1 MTMTTVAHTR
11 GRAVVVGVDGSASAQ
26 GALAWAAMTASARR
40 CPLRIIHTFT
50 VPTFTV
56 PLLSSAPDMIPI
68 RDLTVDLRSVADW
81 VLAESESSAR
91 YLAPDIKITRELFVA
106 GAAPTLLS
114 QAHDAELLV
123 LGSRGIG
130 GFRGLLVG
138 SVSTA
143 VAAHARCPVVV
154 VRPHRDGTA
163 FPAFRT
169 ARIVVGV
176 DGSDVSAAAIRF
188 AYHEAVRRRVGLLT
202 VHAVPPTRQQSSL
215 RVPPHVVEQ
224 VEEQLFAA
232 AMESKRVL
240 DPRVDLEMK
249 VVHGHPAQA
258 LIDASDAAGLVVVG
272 SRGHG
277 GFAGMLVG
285 SVSQAVLQ
293 HAACP
298 VAVVHPDRAR
308 SALPRSRPGRR
319 IAARNRL
326 PELKELP

>member
-123 LGSRGIG
+123 L
-130 GFRGLLVG
+130 
-138 SVSTA
+138 
-143 VAAHARCPVVV
+143 AAAE
-154 VRPHRDGTA
+154 
-163 FPAFRT
+163 
-169 ARIVVGV
+169 
-176 DGSDVSAAAIRF
+176 SAA
-188 AYHEAVRRRVGLLT
+188 
-202 VHAVPPTRQQSSL
+202 S
-215 RVPPHVVEQ
+215 
-224 VEEQLFAA
+224 
-232 AMESKRVL
+232 
-240 DPRVDLEMK
+240 
-249 VVHGHPAQA
+249 
-258 LIDASDAAGLVVVG
+258 
-272 SRGHG
+272 
-277 GFAGMLVG
+277 
-285 SVSQAVLQ
+285 
-293 HAACP
+293 AACWS
-298 VAVVHPDRAR
+298 AR
-308 SALPRSRPGRR
+308 
-319 IAARNRL
+319 
-326 PELKELP
+326 